1 MDELGPEVRMVS
13 DIVVQFAHRPADDAA
28 AAIAAHLTRFWDPR
42 MRRRLVAAVDA
53 GADVDPVVTR
63 VAQMLSLGVPAP

>member
-28 AAIAAHLTRFWDPR
+28 AAIAAHLRRFWDPR

-53 GADVDPVVTR
+53 GADVDPVVVR
-63 VAQMLSLGVPAP
+63 VAQLLSSSAPAS

>member
-1 MDELGPEVRMVS
+1 MVS

-53 GADVDPVVTR
+53 GADVDPVVVR
-63 VAQMLSLGVPAP
+63 VAQLLSPRVPAP